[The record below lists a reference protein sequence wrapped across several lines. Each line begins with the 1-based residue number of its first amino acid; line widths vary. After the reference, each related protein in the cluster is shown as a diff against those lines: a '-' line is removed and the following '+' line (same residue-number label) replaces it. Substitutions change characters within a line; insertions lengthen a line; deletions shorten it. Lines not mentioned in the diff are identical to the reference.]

1 MKCLFI
7 NHYYSL
13 NFLPILTV
21 LLRKAPKTTK
31 LFEFILD
38 ILSEP
43 RYSSV
48 ISWEGTN
55 GQFAIK
61 RPDQVA
67 SLWGERNGR
76 INMTYQKFSR
86 ALRYYY
92 HKKVVTKIRGRN
104 CVYKF
109 NFPELEKQYGFHS
122 SVLFPAT
129 TEPSGNRNSCEIPA
143 TCANHIQNPTA
154 EYHFPATREFVD
166 YDNHEIPAS
175 FHCLQHPNTANAI
188 VAGTLY
194 SVRSPVVV
202 RMIPHES
209 QSQLHSPSCPNPR
222 YYCYWTCLNLP
233 QRFFICE
240 KCKRVWRAKPSQQS
254 STGLQNI
261 FFFPARMARSAVSVI
276 LACEERKSY
285 TPVVRFAVLTWRI
298 IWRQTV
304 IIIIKSLQ

>member
-1 MKCLFI
+1 MKCLVI

-21 LLRKAPKTTK
+21 LLRKAPKVTK

-43 RYSSV
+43 RYSTV

-55 GQFAIK
+55 GQFVIK

-92 HKKVVTKIRGRN
+92 HKKVITKIPGRN

-129 TEPSGNRNSCEIPA
+129 TEPSGYRNSCEIPA
-143 TCANHIQNPTA
+143 TWANHIQNPNA

-166 YDNHEIPAS
+166 YDSHEIPAS
-175 FHCLQHPNTANAI
+175 FYYLQHPNTANAI
-188 VAGTLY
+188 VALRKAVFRTFPCCDPHDSTWKPKLATLTLLCK
-194 SVRSPVVV
+194 STLFS
-202 RMIPHES
+202 
-209 QSQLHSPSCPNPR
+209 LL
-222 YYCYWTCLNLP
+222 LNV
-233 QRFFICE
+233 F
-240 KCKRVWRAKPSQQS
+240 KPTSEVFY
-254 STGLQNI
+254 LWK
-261 FFFPARMARSAVSVI
+261 M
-276 LACEERKSY
+276 
-285 TPVVRFAVLTWRI
+285 
-298 IWRQTV
+298 
-304 IIIIKSLQ
+304 